1 MAGMPGFFDVDER
14 LKRLS
19 ELGDQLEAY
28 AQAVDFE
35 AFRSELEK
43 ALAHATGAKGGRPP
57 YDPVLM
63 LKILV
68 IQAANG
74 LSDERAEFL
83 ISDRLSFMRF
93 LGLGLSDRVPDARTI
108 WLFRERLPQGRF
120 AMNVARSKIAA
131 RAKAPL
137 GKPHRGRPALPDDE
151 MVAAIQA
158 MTPTCRAMAIAVS
171 GRCYGVWRGRKDGL
185 RPITSGSIAS

>member
-1 MAGMPGFFDVDER
+1 MAGMPSFFDVDER

-28 AQAVDFE
+28 ARAVDFE
-35 AFRSELEK
+35 AFRPDLER
-43 ALAHATGAKGGRPP
+43 ALAYSTGAQGGRPP

-83 ISDRLSFMRF
+83 ISDRNSTP
-93 LGLGLSDRVPDARTI
+93 SDSLNDVDPKAWLADVLARI
-108 WLFRERLPQGRF
+108 ADLP
-120 AMNVARSKIAA
+120 
-131 RAKAPL
+131 
-137 GKPHRGRPALPDDE
+137 
-151 MVAAIQA
+151 
-158 MTPTCRAMAIAVS
+158 
-171 GRCYGVWRGRKDGL
+171 
-185 RPITSGSIAS
+185 

>member
-43 ALAHATGAKGGRPP
+43 ALAYATGAQGGRPP

-74 LSDERAEFL
+74 LADERAEFL
-83 ISDRLSFMRF
+83 ISDWLSFMRF

-108 WLFRERLPQGRF
+108 WQFRERLTKAGAIEPLFVRF
-120 AMNVARSKIAA
+120 ETMLREAGYI
-131 RAKAPL
+131 
-137 GKPHRGRPALPDDE
+137 
-151 MVAAIQA
+151 
-158 MTPTCRAMAIAVS
+158 AMAAYS
-171 GRCYGVWRGRKDGL
+171 DEAGH
-185 RPITSGSIAS
+185 